1 MPVLSKDRAKLDEN
15 QIAAQKRAPY
25 SQSEFSLTSIQHV
38 MNGKNNIAIG
48 FLVMGL
54 FMAYGFLLIYIRDF
68 APDKEAWINSYS
80 TGKHFESRL
89 AHVHGNLF
97 AFLNIVI
104 GYLLLQYRDRL
115 AHVKRISWLGIT
127 GLLMPLGILAEVY
140 LGVPPIFV
148 LIGAMAMTTA
158 VIWLG
163 IAFFRMKLN
172 PSN

>member
-1 MPVLSKDRAKLDEN
+1 
-15 QIAAQKRAPY
+15 
-25 SQSEFSLTSIQHV
+25 

-54 FMAYGFLLIYIRDF
+54 FMLYGFLLIYLRDF
-68 APDKEAWINSYS
+68 APDKEEWINAYS

-104 GYLLLQYRDRL
+104 GFLLLQFRNNL
-115 AHVKRISWLGIT
+115 KSTKIISWLALI
-127 GLLMPLGILAEVY
+127 GLLMPIGILLEVY
-140 LGVPPIFV
+140 FGFPPIFV
-148 LIGAMAMTTA
+148 LIGAMAMTTS

-163 IAFFRMKLN
+163 VSFYKMKTELN
-172 PSN
+172 